1 MEYELP
7 KGCYLNIEG
16 SYRSKSILLQ
26 GRGDDKYYYSVYLSK
41 YYFNNKLKLM
51 LSADNFLNIH
61 KINETE
67 KATNN
72 YTVKSYDKYYKAS
85 FMFSAIL
92 RLGKLKAR
100 IKETD
105 KTIQRDTDIKYNY
118 D

>member
-1 MEYELP
+1 MTHP
-7 KGCYLNIEG
+7 
-16 SYRSKSILLQ
+16 
-26 GRGDDKYYYSVYLSK
+26 LSK

-51 LSADNFLNIH
+51 LSADNFFNIH

-100 IKETD
+100 VKETD

>member
-1 MEYELP
+1 MP
-7 KGCYLNIEG
+7 NIF
-16 SYRSKSILLQ
+16 IVFLFQ
-26 GRGDDKYYYSVYLSK
+26 NT
-41 YYFNNKLKLM
+41 FFTNKLRLVF
-51 LSADNFLNIH
+51 SADNFFNIH

-72 YTVKSYDKYYKAS
+72 YNVKSYDKYYKAS

-100 IKETD
+100 VKETD
-105 KTIQRDTDIKYNY
+105 KTIQRDNDIKYNY